1 MERKMPVMTET
12 AANKKLRVVRSAFA
26 ALAWLLTA
34 CIAIQ
39 TLLAGAAVF
48 LDPEHWRSHVLFV
61 RVLEG
66 LPILMLILAFPGKYG
81 ASMKWSVTALIGM
94 IFLQY
99 VTANVEGLGLLHPV
113 IALFMFLVAYRTAT
127 GAMRV

>member
-1 MERKMPVMTET
+1 MFAMNQTG
-12 AANKKLRVVRSAFA
+12 ADQKLRVARSAFA

-48 LDPEHWRSHVLFV
+48 LDPGHWRSHVLFV
-61 RVLEG
+61 RALEW

-81 ASMKWSVTALIGM
+81 ASMKWSAAALIGM
-94 IFLQY
+94 VLLQY
-99 VTANVEGLGLLHPV
+99 VTANVDGLGLLHPV
-113 IALFMFLVAYRTAT
+113 IALFMFLLAHRTAV
-127 GAMRV
+127 ASMRA